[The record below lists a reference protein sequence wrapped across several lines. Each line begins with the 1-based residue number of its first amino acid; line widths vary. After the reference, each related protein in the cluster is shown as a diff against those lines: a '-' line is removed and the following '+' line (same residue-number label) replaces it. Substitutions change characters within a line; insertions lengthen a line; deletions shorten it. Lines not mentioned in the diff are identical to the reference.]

1 MNIPFIKAS
10 QGRYTEVEESSVG
23 RLAPCLTNTIPNG
36 ATALLKRIHTM
47 NDENDE
53 EGRRTEDEGM
63 STEDEG
69 MSTNAGQNKQKG
81 QRNDQTRT
89 HTHTT
94 EVRLSLRPSSYLLT
108 PLIAPRDKQSINTS
122 NNLLTYLLATAQDI
136 EGARYVQEPRLR
148 GRGRRGGG

>member
-10 QGRYTEVEESSVG
+10 QGRYTEVKESSVG

-81 QRNDQTRT
+81 QRNDLTRPE
-89 HTHTT
+89 HTHTLQRY
-94 EVRLSLRPSSYLLT
+94 VYLSVLLRTSLPRSLPRATNNLLT
-108 PLIAPRDKQSINTS
+108 PLT
-122 NNLLTYLLATAQDI
+122 TY
-136 EGARYVQEPRLR
+136 
-148 GRGRRGGG
+148 

>member
-53 EGRRTEDEGM
+53 EGRR
-63 STEDEG
+63 TEDEG

-148 GRGRRGGG
+148 RGGGGRGRG